1 LFLGFWVPEM
11 LASPLTGAA
20 ILFDLDGTLV
30 DTAPDLAGTMN
41 DILAKLAL
49 PPLALATVRHLVGHG
64 ARALIEHGLK
74 THERAANAGEVDLML
89 QAFFDIYAARIANES
104 RAFPGAQVTL
114 DLLTARGCVLG
125 VVTNKPEDLTR
136 LLLDALGLANRFGA
150 LIGRDTA
157 ARPKPHPDPILL
169 AAERL
174 KTPIGR
180 TLMIGDSET
189 DVAAA
194 RAAGVQVIVV
204 RHGYS
209 TLPVEEL
216 GADAII
222 DGFSELIAAAE
233 RLLGEAAAA

>member
-1 LFLGFWVPEM
+1 M
-11 LASPLTGAA
+11 LSSTLSGAA

-49 PPLALATVRHLVGHG
+49 PPLPLATVRHQVGHG
-64 ARALIEHGLK
+64 ARALIAHGLK
-74 THERAANAGEVDLML
+74 THGREASAEEIDLML
-89 QAFFDIYAARIANES
+89 RAFLDIYGARIANES

-114 DLLTARGCVLG
+114 DLLTARGARLG
-125 VVTNKPEDLTR
+125 IVTNKPEDLTR
-136 LLLDALGLANRFGA
+136 LLLDALGLADRFGA

-157 ARPKPHPDPILL
+157 ARPKPHADPILL

-174 KTPIGR
+174 KAPIWR

-194 RAAGVQVIVV
+194 RAAGVPVILV

-209 TLPVEEL
+209 SVPVEEL

-222 DGFSELIAAAE
+222 DGFSELIPAAE
-233 RLLGEAAAA
+233 RLLGEPPAA